1 MGKSLPNAD
10 AQLRIAIDEAAHWF
24 VKLQACEGPS
34 DVRNDWQQWLG
45 ASPQNRSAWARVQTV
60 QQRFAA
66 VPGFIGLPALTE
78 AGLKRRRALQLV
90 VAGTVAAPLSWWM
103 AGSQPWVGWTADF
116 TTAKGEIKPFTLPDG
131 SRIVLDTDSAVDIAF
146 DRNERKLILDRGEI
160 YIKTAVDPARRPFI
174 VQTRHGQVQ
183 ALGTEFVVQV
193 DRQGSQ
199 VMVNEHAVRISPRGA
214 RDAAV
219 QVDAGYGTTFSTH
232 AVARPEVLPGA
243 VFAPWQHGS
252 FMAMELPMGQLVDKL
267 KTYRPGYL
275 GIDPALSG
283 IKVSGVFPLAHTDR
297 ALAALENTYPVRIR
311 QFTRYWTWIEPRG

>member
-1 MGKSLPNAD
+1 MGKILPHAD
-10 AQLRIAIDEAAHWF
+10 AQLRVAIDEAAHWF
-24 VKLQACEGPS
+24 VKLQACDGPS
-34 DVRNDWQQWLG
+34 AIQNDWQQWLG

-60 QQRFAA
+60 QQRFGA
-66 VPGFIGLPALTE
+66 VPGFIGLPTLTE
-78 AGLKRRRALQLV
+78 AGRKRRRALQLV
-90 VAGTVAAPLSWWM
+90 AAGAVVAPLSWWM
-103 AGSQPWVGWTADF
+103 AGSRPWVGWTADLA
-116 TTAKGEIKPFTLPDG
+116 TARGEIKPLTLPDG

-146 DRNERKLILDRGEI
+146 DRSERKLILARGEI

-174 VQTRHGQVQ
+174 VQTRHGLVQ

-193 DRQGSQ
+193 DPQGSQ

-214 RDAAV
+214 LHSAV

-232 AVARPEVLPGA
+232 GVARPEALPA
-243 VFAPWQHGS
+243 TVFAPWHQGS

-267 KTYRPGYL
+267 QAYRPGYL

-283 IKVSGVFPLAHTDR
+283 MKVSGVFPLAHTDR
-297 ALAALENTYPVRIR
+297 ALSALENTYPVKIR